1 MDDDVELQ
9 KLKMYLHSG
18 KREQVRKMAKDTLGA
33 KEFKKL
39 VPYINVLEER
49 KKEPVKSS
57 KRLREHNGIDLYL
70 LDTKRNV
77 FD

>member
-1 MDDDVELQ
+1 
-9 KLKMYLHSG
+9 
-18 KREQVRKMAKDTLGA
+18 MAKDTLSA
-33 KEFKKL
+33 KEFKRL
-39 VPYINVLEER
+39 VPYINILEER
-49 KKEPVKSS
+49 NKEPLKSS